1 MPAPERTELKTMRL
15 RYAGSCRSC
24 GASLPAGTIA
34 DYDRTHKQVQCV
46 ECVLLVSPEYGIA
59 TARTVDPPSE
69 DRSQTDLATDRSQ
82 DLGPNVAEVIDP
94 GTAGGSARRE
104 YERRVAKRESRVRAA
119 HPRIGG
125 FLLAVSDEPQSTR
138 AWEVGAVGEE
148 RLAKI
153 LDALTD
159 RGVRAL
165 HDRRI
170 PGTKANI
177 DHIVVS
183 PGGVFVIDAKRY
195 KGRPALRI
203 EGGLIRPRTETLL
216 VGRRDCT
223 KLVAGVT
230 HQVELTRA
238 ALVAG
243 GLAEVPVSGMLCF
256 VDADWPL
263 LGGSFNTSAI
273 SVLWPRKA
281 CERICAVTVL
291 SSDEVL
297 AAYQQI
303 ARTFPVA

>member
-1 MPAPERTELKTMRL
+1 MSTPDRPDHRTMRL

-24 GASLPAGTIA
+24 GTSLPAGTLA
-34 DYDRTHKQVQCV
+34 NYDRTNKQV
-46 ECVLLVSPEYGIA
+46 ECVDCTGSVEGAQVTARANTDLSPHVPQGDLSTNPQNPSPEIA
-59 TARTVDPPSE
+59 EPLDA
-69 DRSQTDLATDRSQ
+69 
-82 DLGPNVAEVIDP
+82 
-94 GTAGGSARRE
+94 GTAGRSARRE
-104 YERRVAKRESRVRAA
+104 YERRIARREVRVRAA

-125 FLLAVSDEPQSTR
+125 FLLAVADEPQSTR

-148 RLAKI
+148 RLAKT
-153 LDALTD
+153 LDALAD

-170 PGTKANI
+170 RGSKANI

-195 KGRPALRI
+195 KGRPSLRV

-223 KLVAGVT
+223 KLVVGVK
-230 HQVELTRA
+230 HQVDLIRA
-238 ALVAG
+238 ALSEG
-243 GLAEVPVSGMLCF
+243 DLADVPVSGMLCF

-263 LGGSFNTSAI
+263 FGGSFSTSGI

-281 CERICAVTVL
+281 GEQICNGTVI
-291 SSDEVL
+291 SAGEVL